1 MEVVGIAFATLG
13 IFDQAMKRI
22 SAIHT
27 LVKSSK
33 DIGRSIIRAETALA
47 AEKTFF
53 EFWIQKWEQQLSGS
67 VANSGTN
74 HPCASEE
81 RSKELQRTESRVA
94 VIVKVVTEMSEGIKS
109 ADAILRKY
117 DPRPPPATVSCN
129 GGGTLD
135 NGKLLG
141 NQGTTITEDSQSGI
155 QNVLVKENNL
165 RTLFSTVT
173 ESNILIAKEIQR
185 NIKSGK
191 KLSWSRCAQRELDDT
206 LKLIKRARERLIVVS
221 STLDNPTPPESNPK
235 PLDSGNVTPVKL
247 LEKIR
252 RAATSFYNTL
262 PEKNVQIEL
271 ALVENRT
278 EVPDLP
284 AYVTLAGKVVTE
296 SIKFPIYV
304 HPRQQNQSS
313 SKFAV
318 IESLDIAQ
326 RNKFDDATNGT
337 SRKRA
342 KPAEDATASI
352 YRVEMFEDDDQFHIM
367 HSVTVDIKRIPPQ
380 TTLASLLEHPP
391 VLETARYVWKRLELA
406 HLLALSVLHFYDT
419 GWLRNSLCSHD
430 IMLYGSSKTCLSGK
444 GTLLPV
450 IRTPSEPLKVDANGS
465 IISDIRERSFAALYE
480 NDPLRQ
486 LFPSSL
492 FDNFVHDLGLILLEI
507 GFEKPLH
514 LLDIDGSEYDDAT
527 LLTSLRNL
535 AERTKLGRSF
545 KELIRLCLDVEFG
558 PKPEVAF
565 FDKVVSE

>member
-13 IFDQAMKRI
+13 VFDQAMKRI

-33 DIGRSIIRAETALA
+33 DIGRSVIRAETALA

-53 EFWIQKWEQQLSGS
+53 EFWIQKWQQQLSSS

-74 HPCASEE
+74 YPCASEE
-81 RSKELQRTESRVA
+81 RSKELQRTESRLA

-117 DPRPPPATVSCN
+117 DPRPPPTTVSCN

-141 NQGTTITEDSQSGI
+141 TQGTTITEGSQSGI

-173 ESNILIAKEIQR
+173 ESNILIAKEIQQ

-235 PLDSGNVTPVKL
+235 PLGSGNVTPVKL

-262 PEKNVQIEL
+262 PEKNVEIEL
-271 ALVENRT
+271 ALIQNRT

-284 AYVTLAGKVVTE
+284 GYVTLAGKVVTE

-326 RNKFDDATNGT
+326 RNKFDD
-337 SRKRA
+337 
-342 KPAEDATASI
+342 
-352 YRVEMFEDDDQFHIM
+352 Q
-367 HSVTVDIKRIPPQ
+367 Q
-380 TTLASLLEHPP
+380 
-391 VLETARYVWKRLELA
+391 TARAGNEQNRQQMRRPPYIGWKC
-406 HLLALSVLHFYDT
+406 
-419 GWLRNSLCSHD
+419 LRMMISSILC
-430 IMLYGSSKTCLSGK
+430 
-444 GTLLPV
+444 
-450 IRTPSEPLKVDANGS
+450 TPS
-465 IISDIRERSFAALYE
+465 
-480 NDPLRQ
+480 Q
-486 LFPSSL
+486 LIT
-492 FDNFVHDLGLILLEI
+492 NYY
-507 GFEKPLH
+507 H
-514 LLDIDGSEYDDAT
+514 LT
-527 LLTSLRNL
+527 
-535 AERTKLGRSF
+535 
-545 KELIRLCLDVEFG
+545 RL
-558 PKPEVAF
+558 
-565 FDKVVSE
+565 